1 MMRRFF
7 WISLVLALTVVLA
20 ACGGNDPGPG
30 PEALDQPTRP
40 DGTYE
45 ITITDQGASPTD
57 LVIADGDTVV
67 MVNEGTEPRT
77 VTINFIGIPLVE
89 DEMIEPG
96 AEFERAFD
104 EPGEYECMIDDS
116 EEPAAVINVIEPEPA
131 E

>member
-1 MMRRFF
+1 MRRFL

-67 MVNEGTEPRT
+67 MVNEGTGPRAL
-77 VTINFIGIPLVE
+77 TINFIGIPLVE
-89 DEMIEPG
+89 DQALEPG
-96 AEFERAFD
+96 AEWERAFD
-104 EPGEYECMIDDS
+104 EPGEYECMLDDA
-116 EEPAAVINVIEPEPA
+116 EEPVAVIRVMEQEPAAE
-131 E
+131 